1 MEFEIEEHYNHIVR
15 KAQKGEVASREKVV
29 EMNLPLI
36 TSLVKRFRLSREESE
51 DLFQVGCIGLL
62 KAVDRFDFDRELRF
76 STYAVPVILGE
87 MKMYMRKNSMIK
99 ASRALTCLSQQIKGK
114 KEDTLKKTGREPSLQ
129 ELAEELKVSVE
140 DIVMAM
146 EIGQGPLSYDASN
159 AEGVSGEGTFNSS
172 RYKEEI
178 ILDKITLNELLNT
191 LPNRERQVIFLRFF
205 EEKTQREV
213 AEKLGVSQEQVSR
226 LERKII
232 KSLKETMEFG
242 ND

>member
-1 MEFEIEEHYNHIVR
+1 MEFEREEIYNHIVR

-29 EMNLPLI
+29 EINLPLI

-62 KAVDRFDFDRELRF
+62 KAVDRFDFDKKVRF

-87 MKMYMRKNSMIK
+87 MKMYLRKNSMIK
-99 ASRALTCLSQQIKGK
+99 ASRALTGLSQQIKVK
-114 KEDTLKKTGREPSLQ
+114 KEDYMKETGREPSLQ

-146 EIGQGPLSYDASN
+146 EIGQGPLSYDASTV
-159 AEGVSGEGTFNSS
+159 EGINLEGTFRSS
-172 RYKEEI
+172 RHKEEI
-178 ILDKITLNELLNT
+178 ILDKITLKELLNT
-191 LPNRERQVIFLRFF
+191 LPYRERQVIFLRFF

-232 KSLKETMEFG
+232 KSLKETMELG